1 MLAILLDSV
10 RSKKAI
16 SKKIFYLGPKR
27 NQSLKRT
34 HKNTKM
40 SRIAHECR
48 VGSLSVK
55 KGPGSAKKP
64 NEDMDPLKDLH
75 SPQRSESTKKDL
87 DLLKKV

>member
-48 VGSLSVK
+48 VESLSVK

>member
-1 MLAILLDSV
+1 
-10 RSKKAI
+10 
-16 SKKIFYLGPKR
+16 
-27 NQSLKRT
+27 
-34 HKNTKM
+34 M

-87 DLLKKV
+87 DLLKKVWTGSLEPLKKILILQKMSVSAKKDLIYNYSKKI